1 MNFYTHQLF
10 SKVVFETQLN
20 YSKKELN
27 NFINTFKKFKIK
39 DTAEIKHNTKAS
51 ETKYILNNKKSKSVN
66 LLKKY
71 FNENTALGKE
81 KELYDILLT
90 NSYQEEARAE
100 KLLEAVIKTRQRI
113 SNKELKVEKYN
124 LIKEISETFSAKD
137 FFNTRVSN
145 YKTLASIYK
154 LFLVETTK
162 IDFNPKQIIDT
173 KYTILESIT
182 SKPKKQK
189 PNSLVETLRKEE
201 RDTQLLSYQIL
212 VDKFNKKY
220 TNLSESQKSLLREYI
235 NNISNSNSF
244 GKFIN
249 EEITKVVNELKSLSR
264 KVNDKVVKIKL
275 TEAINQAKNFTTK
288 SVVKDNQ
295 VISLMRYYELIKE
308 LKDVTSVK

>member
-1 MNFYTHQLF
+1 MSQ
-10 SKVVFETQLN
+10 
-20 YSKKELN
+20 
-27 NFINTFKKFKIK
+27 KIK
-39 DTAEIKHNTKAS
+39 HSKIKNTGLLYEILTRQVTAD
-51 ETKYILNNKKSKSVN
+51 ILDGRESKSVN

-90 NSYQEEARAE
+90 NSYKDERRAE
-100 KLLEAVIKTRQRI
+100 KLLEAVTKTRQRI
-113 SNKELKVEKYN
+113 SNQDLKKEKYN
-124 LIKEISETFSAKD
+124 LIKEISEIFSAKD

-154 LFLVETTK
+154 FFLTETTK
-162 IDFNPKQIIDT
+162 IDFNPKEIIDT

-182 SKPKKQK
+182 STRRVKKPSKI
-189 PNSLVETLRKEE
+189 SETLRKEE
-201 RDTQLLSYQIL
+201 RDTQLLSYEIL

-244 GKFIN
+244 GEFIN
-249 EEITKVVNELKSLSR
+249 EEITKVVNELKPLLK

-275 TEAINQAKNFTTK
+275 TEAINQAKNFTTN

-295 VISLMRYYELIKE
+295 VITLMRYYELIKE
-308 LKDVTSVK
+308 VNDVTKIKKS

>member
-1 MNFYTHQLF
+1 LQNGVEEFMSQ
-10 SKVVFETQLN
+10 
-20 YSKKELN
+20 
-27 NFINTFKKFKIK
+27 KIK
-39 DTAEIKHNTKAS
+39 HSKIKNTGLLFEILTRQVTAD
-51 ETKYILNNKKSKSVN
+51 ILDGRESKSVD

-90 NSYQEEARAE
+90 NSYKDERRAE
-100 KLLEAVIKTRQRI
+100 KLLEAVVKTRQRI
-113 SNKELKVEKYN
+113 SNQTLKKEKYN
-124 LIKEISETFSAKD
+124 LIKEISEIFSAKD

-154 LFLVETTK
+154 FFLTETTE
-162 IDFNPKQIIDT
+162 IDFNPKDVIDT
-173 KYTILESIT
+173 KYNILEGIT
-182 SKPKKQK
+182 SKQK
-189 PNSLVETLRKEE
+189 VRKPSSISEILRKEE
-201 RDTQLLSYQIL
+201 RDTQLLSYEIL

-244 GKFIN
+244 GEFIN
-249 EEITKVVNELKSLSR
+249 EEITKVVNELKPLLN

-275 TEAINQAKNFTTK
+275 TEAVNQAKNFTTK

-295 VISLMRYYELIKE
+295 VITLMRYYELIKE
-308 LKDVTSVK
+308 VNDVTKIKTT

>member
-1 MNFYTHQLF
+1 MSQ
-10 SKVVFETQLN
+10 
-20 YSKKELN
+20 
-27 NFINTFKKFKIK
+27 KIK
-39 DTAEIKHNTKAS
+39 HSKIKNTGLLYEILTRQVTAD
-51 ETKYILNNKKSKSVN
+51 ILDGRESKSVN

-90 NSYQEEARAE
+90 NSYKDERRAE
-100 KLLEAVIKTRQRI
+100 KLLEAVTKTRQRI
-113 SNKELKVEKYN
+113 SNQDLKKEKYN

-154 LFLVETTK
+154 FFLTETTK
-162 IDFNPKQIIDT
+162 IDFNPKEIIDT

-182 SKPKKQK
+182 STRRVKKLSRVSK
-189 PNSLVETLRKEE
+189 TLRKEA
-201 RDTQLLSYQIL
+201 RDTQLLSYEIL

-244 GKFIN
+244 GEFIN
-249 EEITKVVNELKSLSR
+249 EEITKVVNELKPLLK

-275 TEAINQAKNFTTK
+275 KEAINQAKNFTTK

-295 VISLMRYYELIKE
+295 VVTLMRYYELIKE
-308 LKDVTSVK
+308 LKDVTKVKNT

>member
-1 MNFYTHQLF
+1 LDWCLQNG
-10 SKVVFETQLN
+10 V
-20 YSKKELN
+20 KE
-27 NFINTFKKFKIK
+27 FMSQKIK
-39 DTAEIKHNTKAS
+39 HSKIKNTGLLYEILTRQVTAD
-51 ETKYILNNKKSKSVN
+51 ILDGRESKSVN

-90 NSYQEEARAE
+90 NSYKDERRAE
-100 KLLEAVIKTRQRI
+100 KLLEAVTKTRQRI
-113 SNKELKVEKYN
+113 SNQDLKKEKYN
-124 LIKEISETFSAKD
+124 LIKEISEIFSAKD

-154 LFLVETTK
+154 FFLTETTK
-162 IDFNPKQIIDT
+162 IDFNPKEIIDT

-182 SKPKKQK
+182 STRRVKKPSKI
-189 PNSLVETLRKEE
+189 SETLRKEE
-201 RDTQLLSYQIL
+201 RDTQLLSYEIL

-244 GKFIN
+244 GEFIN
-249 EEITKVVNELKSLSR
+249 EEITKVVNELKPLLK

-275 TEAINQAKNFTTK
+275 TEAINQATNFTTK
-288 SVVKDNQ
+288 SVVRDNQ
-295 VISLMRYYELIKE
+295 VITLMRYYELIKE
-308 LKDVTSVK
+308 LKDVTKIKKS

>member
-1 MNFYTHQLF
+1 MQNG
-10 SKVVFETQLN
+10 V
-20 YSKKELN
+20 KE
-27 NFINTFKKFKIK
+27 FMSQKIK
-39 DTAEIKHNTKAS
+39 HSKIKNTGLLYEILTRQVTAD
-51 ETKYILNNKKSKSVN
+51 ILDGRESKSVN

-90 NSYQEEARAE
+90 NSYKDERRAE
-100 KLLEAVIKTRQRI
+100 KLLEAVVKTRQRI
-113 SNKELKVEKYN
+113 SNQDLKKEKYN
-124 LIKEISETFSAKD
+124 LIKEISEIFSSKD

-154 LFLVETTK
+154 FFLTETTK
-162 IDFNPKQIIDT
+162 IDFNPKDVIDT
-173 KYTILESIT
+173 KYNILEGIT
-182 SKPKKQK
+182 SKQK
-189 PNSLVETLRKEE
+189 VRKPSSISETLRKEE
-201 RDTQLLSYQIL
+201 RDTQLLSYEIL

-244 GKFIN
+244 GEFIN
-249 EEITKVVNELKSLSR
+249 EEITKVVNELKPLLK

-275 TEAINQAKNFTTK
+275 TEAINQAKNFTTN

-295 VISLMRYYELIKE
+295 VITLMRYYELIKE
-308 LKDVTSVK
+308 VNDVTKIKKS

>member
-1 MNFYTHQLF
+1 MSQ
-10 SKVVFETQLN
+10 
-20 YSKKELN
+20 
-27 NFINTFKKFKIK
+27 KIK
-39 DTAEIKHNTKAS
+39 HSKIKNTGLLYEILTRQVTAD
-51 ETKYILNNKKSKSVN
+51 ILDGRESKSVN

-90 NSYQEEARAE
+90 NSYKDERRAE
-100 KLLEAVIKTRQRI
+100 KLLEAVVKTRQRI
-113 SNKELKVEKYN
+113 SNQDLKKEKYN
-124 LIKEISETFSAKD
+124 LIKEISEIFSAKD

-154 LFLVETTK
+154 FFLTETTK
-162 IDFNPKQIIDT
+162 IDFNPKDVIDT
-173 KYTILESIT
+173 KYNILEGIT
-182 SKPKKQK
+182 SKQKVKK
-189 PNSLVETLRKEE
+189 PSNISETLRKEE
-201 RDTQLLSYQIL
+201 RDTQLLSYEIL

-244 GKFIN
+244 GEFIN
-249 EEITKVVNELKSLSR
+249 EEITKVVNELKPLLK

-275 TEAINQAKNFTTK
+275 TEAINQAKNFTTN

-295 VISLMRYYELIKE
+295 VITLMRYYELIKE
-308 LKDVTSVK
+308 VNDVTKIKKS

>member
-1 MNFYTHQLF
+1 MSQ
-10 SKVVFETQLN
+10 
-20 YSKKELN
+20 
-27 NFINTFKKFKIK
+27 KIK
-39 DTAEIKHNTKAS
+39 HSKIKNTGLLYEILTRQVTAD
-51 ETKYILNNKKSKSVN
+51 ILDGRESKSVN

-90 NSYQEEARAE
+90 NSYKDERRAE
-100 KLLEAVIKTRQRI
+100 KLLEAVTKTRQRI
-113 SNKELKVEKYN
+113 SNQDLKKEKYN
-124 LIKEISETFSAKD
+124 LFKEISEIFSAKD

-154 LFLVETTK
+154 FFLTETTK
-162 IDFNPKQIIDT
+162 IDFNPKEIIDT

-182 SKPKKQK
+182 STRRVKKPSKI
-189 PNSLVETLRKEE
+189 SETLRKEE
-201 RDTQLLSYQIL
+201 RDTQLLSYEIL

-244 GKFIN
+244 GEFIN
-249 EEITKVVNELKSLSR
+249 EEITKVVNELKPLLK

-275 TEAINQAKNFTTK
+275 TEAINQATNFTTK
-288 SVVKDNQ
+288 SVVRDNQ
-295 VISLMRYYELIKE
+295 VITLMRYYELIKE
-308 LKDVTSVK
+308 LKDVTKIKKS

>member
-1 MNFYTHQLF
+1 LF
-10 SKVVFETQLN
+10 EILTRQV
-20 YSKKELN
+20 
-27 NFINTFKKFKIK
+27 
-39 DTAEIKHNTKAS
+39 TAD
-51 ETKYILNNKKSKSVN
+51 ILNNKESKSVD

-90 NSYQEEARAE
+90 NSYQNESRAE

-124 LIKEISETFSAKD
+124 LIKEISETFSSKD

-162 IDFNPKQIIDT
+162 IDFNPKQVIDT
-173 KYTILESIT
+173 RYTILEGIT
-182 SKPKKQK
+182 SKPKKQR
-189 PNSLVETLRKEE
+189 PSSLVETLRKEE

-212 VDKFNKKY
+212 VEKFNEKY

-275 TEAINQAKNFTTK
+275 SEAINQAKNFTTK

-295 VISLMRYYELIKE
+295 VVSLMRYYELIKE

>member
-1 MNFYTHQLF
+1 MSQ
-10 SKVVFETQLN
+10 
-20 YSKKELN
+20 
-27 NFINTFKKFKIK
+27 KIK
-39 DTAEIKHNTKAS
+39 HSKIKNTGLLFEILTRQVTAD
-51 ETKYILNNKKSKSVN
+51 ILNNKESKSVN

-90 NSYQEEARAE
+90 NSYQDESRAE

-124 LIKEISETFSAKD
+124 LIKEISETFSSKD

-162 IDFNPKQIIDT
+162 IDFNPKQVIDT

-189 PNSLVETLRKEE
+189 QSSLVETLRKEE

-212 VDKFNKKY
+212 VEKFNKKY

>member
-1 MNFYTHQLF
+1 MQNG
-10 SKVVFETQLN
+10 V
-20 YSKKELN
+20 KE
-27 NFINTFKKFKIK
+27 FMSQKIK
-39 DTAEIKHNTKAS
+39 HSKIKNTGLLYEILTRQVTAD
-51 ETKYILNNKKSKSVN
+51 ILDGRESKSVN

-90 NSYQEEARAE
+90 NSYKDERRAE
-100 KLLEAVIKTRQRI
+100 KLLEAVVKTRQRI
-113 SNKELKVEKYN
+113 SNQDLKKEKYN
-124 LIKEISETFSAKD
+124 LIKEISEIFSSKD

-154 LFLVETTK
+154 FFLTETTK
-162 IDFNPKQIIDT
+162 IDFNPKDVIDT
-173 KYTILESIT
+173 KYTILEGIT
-182 SKPKKQK
+182 SKQK
-189 PNSLVETLRKEE
+189 VRKPSSISETLRKEE
-201 RDTQLLSYQIL
+201 RDTQLLSYEIL

-244 GKFIN
+244 GEFIN
-249 EEITKVVNELKSLSR
+249 EEITKVVNELKPLLK

-275 TEAINQAKNFTTK
+275 TEAISQAKNFTTN

-295 VISLMRYYELIKE
+295 VITLMRYYELIKE
-308 LKDVTSVK
+308 LEDVTKIKKS

>member
-1 MNFYTHQLF
+1 MQNGVEEFMSQ
-10 SKVVFETQLN
+10 
-20 YSKKELN
+20 
-27 NFINTFKKFKIK
+27 KIK
-39 DTAEIKHNTKAS
+39 HSKIKNTGLLFEILTRQVTAD
-51 ETKYILNNKKSKSVN
+51 ILDGRESKSVN

-90 NSYQEEARAE
+90 NSYKDEIRAE
-100 KLLEAVIKTRQRI
+100 RLLEAVVKTRQRI
-113 SNKELKVEKYN
+113 SNKELKLEKYN
-124 LIKEISETFSAKD
+124 LIKEISENFTAKD

-154 LFLVETTK
+154 LFLAETTK
-162 IDFNPKQIIDT
+162 IDFNPKQVVDT
-173 KYTILESIT
+173 RFTILESIT

-189 PNSLVETLRKEE
+189 PSQISETLRKEE
-201 RDTQLLSYQIL
+201 RDTQLLSYEIL

-220 TNLSESQKSLLREYI
+220 SNLSESQKSLLKEYI
-235 NNISNSNSF
+235 NNVSNSNSF
-244 GKFIN
+244 GEFIN
-249 EEITKVVNELKSLSR
+249 EEIIKVVNELKPLLK

-295 VISLMRYYELIKE
+295 VVTLMRYYELIKE
-308 LKDVTSVK
+308 LKDVQKTKTT

>member
-1 MNFYTHQLF
+1 MSQ
-10 SKVVFETQLN
+10 
-20 YSKKELN
+20 
-27 NFINTFKKFKIK
+27 KIK
-39 DTAEIKHNTKAS
+39 HSKIKNTGLLFEILTRQVTAD
-51 ETKYILNNKKSKSVN
+51 ILNNKKSKSVN

-90 NSYQEEARAE
+90 NSYQDEKRAE
-100 KLLEAVIKTRQRI
+100 KLLEAVVKTRQRI
-113 SNKELKVEKYN
+113 SNQELKKEKYN
-124 LIKEISETFSAKD
+124 LIKEISETFSSKD

-162 IDFNPKQIIDT
+162 IDFNPKQVVDT

-182 SKPKKQK
+182 SKPKRKK

-275 TEAINQAKNFTTK
+275 SEAINQAKNFTTK

-295 VISLMRYYELIKE
+295 VITLMRYYELIKE

>member
-1 MNFYTHQLF
+1 MSQQIKH
-10 SKVVFETQLN
+10 S
-20 YSKKELN
+20 
-27 NFINTFKKFKIK
+27 KIK
-39 DTAEIKHNTKAS
+39 NTGLLYEILTRQVTAD
-51 ETKYILNNKKSKSVN
+51 ILDGRESKSVN

-71 FNENTALGKE
+71 FNEETALGKE

-90 NSYQEEARAE
+90 NSYKDERRAE
-100 KLLEAVIKTRQRI
+100 KLLEAVVKTRQRI
-113 SNKELKVEKYN
+113 SNQDLKKEKYN

-154 LFLVETTK
+154 FFLTETTM
-162 IDFNPKQIIDT
+162 IDFSPKEIIDT
-173 KYTILESIT
+173 KYSILESIT
-182 SKPKKQK
+182 STRRIKKPSKV
-189 PNSLVETLRKEE
+189 SEILRKEE
-201 RDTQLLSYQIL
+201 RDTQLLSYEIL

-244 GKFIN
+244 GEFIN
-249 EEITKVVNELKSLSR
+249 EEITKVVNELKPLLK
-264 KVNDKVVKIKL
+264 KVNDKVVRIKL

-295 VISLMRYYELIKE
+295 VITLMRYYELIKE
-308 LKDVTSVK
+308 VNDVTKIKKT